1 MSYITSNW
9 RLYKQRAFCYAA
21 RCLLYNKNLCYIAH
35 PSQPSRWIYSG
46 MARNRRGTIFGL
58 WRCAV
63 GEVTTAETRWMMRW
77 PHCDLE
83 DEVTQ
88 QQLRTWPAG
97 QALDNFDIWKLNPSF
112 DRIWNAVHWTMPVEL
127 LHCKRGRSWT
137 CQGHWFIIWQEAGV
151 TTVFIK
157 YSLHCIHFLE
167 KLM

>member
-63 GEVTTAETRWMMRW
+63 GEVTTAETRWRMRW
-77 PHCDLE
+77 PHCE
-83 DEVTQ
+83 FVTW
-88 QQLRTWPAG
+88 RMRSHRG
-97 QALDNFDIWKLNPSF
+97 QALDNVDISLNKKRVSQVYTLSSPGIYHLKS
-112 DRIWNAVHWTMPVEL
+112 IQVHL
-127 LHCKRGRSWT
+127 F
-137 CQGHWFIIWQEAGV
+137 QGYPW
-151 TTVFIK
+151 
-157 YSLHCIHFLE
+157 Y
-167 KLM
+167 